1 MKKLLCTVLA
11 ITSLFGLVGC
21 VDHNDGVCD
30 KKGCDAT
37 IGVEQYDKDHEYC
50 PVHLAEW
57 VAKELEKEIKD

>member
-37 IGVEQYDKDHEYC
+37 IGVEHYDTDHEYG
-50 PVHLAEW
+50 PVHLAERP
-57 VAKELEKEIKD
+57 AKELEKELKH

>member
-1 MKKLLCTVLA
+1 MKKFLCTVLA

-37 IGVEQYDKDHEYC
+37 IGVIRYEKD
-50 PVHLAEW
+50 
-57 VAKELEKEIKD
+57 KELCPLHALEEGLDQ